1 MGEALVPLL
10 FRPVYKDYL
19 WGGTRIASRF
29 GRTGT
34 PDPCAESWEASA
46 HPDGMS
52 AVEGGP
58 FDGRALDSLCA
69 EFGEALLGRN
79 AGGGRF
85 PVLVKLIDARDRLSV
100 QVHPNDANAARTHGE
115 PKTEMWYF
123 LDAPPGAVVCAGLK
137 KGVGPRV
144 FSDAVKAKTV
154 SSLLEAVPAVPGK
167 ALFIP
172 GGLVHAICEGCLV
185 LEVQQSSN
193 TTYRVHD
200 WDRVGKDGKPREL
213 HVAQAM
219 ETIDWKLGS
228 MELSTPFPM
237 PAAAAGNK
245 RERVV
250 RSEFFTMER
259 WTLREPEPAVA
270 DGASFRVFFAP
281 DGPLEIRSPALAAP
295 FRVPAGRSCLVPA
308 SFGPYAFGGADGA
321 PASAISVE
329 V

>member
-1 MGEALVPLL
+1 MGNALVPLL

-19 WGGTRIASRF
+19 WGGTRISSRY
-29 GRTGT
+29 GRTDAPATCG
-34 PDPCAESWEASA
+34 ESWEVSA

-52 AVEGGP
+52 VVDGGP
-58 FDGRALDSLCA
+58 FDGRPLDSLCA

-123 LDAPPGAVVCAGLK
+123 LDAPEGAVVCAGLK
-137 KGVGPRV
+137 RGVGPRI
-144 FSDAVKAKTV
+144 FSDAVKQGTV
-154 SSLLEAVPAVPGK
+154 PSLLNAVPAIPGK

-172 GGLVHAICEGCLV
+172 GGLVHAIGDGCLV
-185 LEVQQSSN
+185 FEVQQSSN

-200 WDRVGKDGKPREL
+200 WGRVGKDGKPREL
-213 HVAQAM
+213 HIAQAM
-219 ETIDWKLGS
+219 ETIDWRLGA
-228 MELSTPFPM
+228 MELTTPFPM
-237 PAAAAGNK
+237 PASAAGNV

-259 WTLREPEPAVA
+259 WALRAPEPAVA
-270 DGASFRVFFAP
+270 DGASFRVLFAL
-281 DGPLEIRSPALAAP
+281 DGALEIRSDALAST
-295 FRVPAGRSCLVPA
+295 FSVPAGRSCLVPA
-308 SFGPYAFGGADGA
+308 SFGAYSFGGAGGA
-321 PASAISVE
+321 AAAALSVE

>member
-1 MGEALVPLL
+1 MGETLVPLL

-19 WGGTRIASRF
+19 WGGSRIASRY
-29 GRTGT
+29 GRADAPALCG
-34 PDPCAESWEASA
+34 ESWEVSA

-52 AVEGGP
+52 VVDGGP
-58 FDGRALDSLCA
+58 FDGRPLASLCEA
-69 EFGEALLGRN
+69 FGAALVGRDA
-79 AGGGRF
+79 AGGKF

-100 QVHPNDANAARTHGE
+100 QVHPNDANAERTHGE

-123 LDAPPGAVVCAGLK
+123 LDAPEGAVVCAGLK
-137 KGVGPRV
+137 KGVGPRI
-144 FSDAVKAKTV
+144 FSDAVKQGTV
-154 SSLLEAVPAVPGK
+154 SSLLNAVPAVPGK

-185 LEVQQSSN
+185 FEVQQSSN

-219 ETIDWKLGS
+219 ESIDWKLGAR
-228 MELSTPFPM
+228 ELSTPFPM
-237 PAAAAGNK
+237 PAAAAGNA

-259 WTLREPEPAVA
+259 WTLRAPEPAVA
-270 DGASFRVFFAP
+270 DGASFRIFFAP
-281 DGPLEIRSPALAAP
+281 DGPLEIRSPALAEP
-295 FRVPAGRSCLVPA
+295 FAVPAGRSCLVPA
-308 SFGPYAFGGADGA
+308 SFGPYEFAGAGGAA
-321 PASAISVE
+321 ATVLSVE
-329 V
+329 I